1 MSEFNL
7 LTIKNIKKYI
17 KKSLNERKIVGNM
30 KNNGNDN
37 KKYKQTDMVVR
48 K

>member
-7 LTIKNIKKYI
+7 VKIY
-17 KKSLNERKIVGNM
+17 LNERKIVGNM

-37 KKYKQTDMVVR
+37 KKHKQTDSGNGNGNG
-48 K
+48 KI